1 MVNDIYFWSWSREC
15 YVPKPYD
22 PCFVVAD
29 FIRVAVFL
37 QFRLLSSIF
46 SRLPSPLFLSRLLV
60 SSVARRLG
68 FCLAE
73 IAVVMIP
80 NINYD
85 IVQVVDYEPEHKGHI
100 TSY

>member
-15 YVPKPYD
+15 YVPQPYD
-22 PCFVVAD
+22 PCSAAAD
-29 FIRVAVFL
+29 FTRVAAPPQL
-37 QFRLLSSIF
+37 RLLSGIF

-68 FCLAE
+68 FSLAE
-73 IAVVMIP
+73 KAVVMIP

-85 IVQVVDYEPEHKGHI
+85 IVQGVDYELEHKGHI